1 MVPGRHG
8 VPNLEKICRWGVPV
22 LVCPQL
28 NDVPH
33 ALSRASAHVPRCSES
48 ARPINYRPTDRAV
61 TGVLLRLQGLG
72 PSNFDEGLALNTHE
86 DSYHPQEIGRF
97 HPDAELEKVIKELLG
112 NSKRIDASD
121 ITVVV
126 DHSNVK
132 LSGSVKSQFD
142 RDYAESVVKLVH
154 GVGNVSSELIVKINP
169 GILPTDVGRNPG

>member
-1 MVPGRHG
+1 MNTPDHRSRY
-8 VPNLEKICRWGVPV
+8 PDEDSPKKSRYEEFMDLI
-22 LVCPQL
+22 
-28 NDVPH
+28 ND
-33 ALSRASAHVPRCSES
+33 SEERES
-48 ARPINYRPTDRAV
+48 
-61 TGVLLRLQGLG
+61 LQGHG
-72 PSNFDEGLALNTHE
+72 PSEFDEGLALNTHE

-112 NSKRIDASD
+112 NSKRIDAND

>member
-1 MVPGRHG
+1 MNTPDHRSRY
-8 VPNLEKICRWGVPV
+8 PDEDSPKKSRYEEFMDLI
-22 LVCPQL
+22 
-28 NDVPH
+28 ND
-33 ALSRASAHVPRCSES
+33 SEERES
-48 ARPINYRPTDRAV
+48 
-61 TGVLLRLQGLG
+61 LQGHG
-72 PSNFDEGLALNTHE
+72 PSEFDEGLALNTHE

>member
-1 MVPGRHG
+1 MNTPDHRSRY
-8 VPNLEKICRWGVPV
+8 PDEDSPKKSRYEEFMDLI
-22 LVCPQL
+22 
-28 NDVPH
+28 ND
-33 ALSRASAHVPRCSES
+33 SEERES
-48 ARPINYRPTDRAV
+48 
-61 TGVLLRLQGLG
+61 LQGHG
-72 PSNFDEGLALNTHE
+72 PSEFDEGLALNTHE

-97 HPDAELEKVIKELLG
+97 HPDPELEKVIKELLG